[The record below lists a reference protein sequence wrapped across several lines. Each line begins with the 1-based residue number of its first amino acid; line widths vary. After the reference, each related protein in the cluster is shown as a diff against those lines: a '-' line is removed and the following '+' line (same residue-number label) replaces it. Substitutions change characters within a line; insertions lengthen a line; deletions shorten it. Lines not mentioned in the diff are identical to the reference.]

1 LFSQMLDARI
11 GHDEAARCCRSCPD
25 DERANHKSTPRNIAI
40 RLDTGDTAHMEKTIL
55 EYLKAA
61 SAGDWAL
68 GIGLGFLAWFIV
80 RYGILGFYTV
90 DQNER
95 AVITS
100 FGRAQRLTGAT
111 TVVTPEG
118 TKMSP
123 SEKERY
129 VWPQVRVVPPG
140 GPYFRWPWQ
149 RVHKVSIATRTV
161 NMAWD
166 PEEPAANRGGT
177 QIEAVTKDHLNVG
190 LRGQVRFRVSE
201 QNLYAYLFGVKN
213 PPSHVMGF
221 FVSILRERIANFE
234 APKPKTEAAP
244 PAQSPLSLGD
254 QGIGVSINDLRKNL
268 RNLNDAM
275 DKECASS
282 VARYGVH
289 FDASL
294 ITEIDP
300 PEEVESALAA
310 INTAHNQVSSDISLA
325 QASADQRIV
334 QSKRAVEIE
343 TLRAQAEV
351 EPLRALAKQLKDL
364 MAQGG
369 DAAIEAYVRNVKLGL
384 LSKADRVY
392 LEGRP

>member
-1 LFSQMLDARI
+1 MEYIQDVWR
-11 GHDEAARCCRSCPD
+11 
-25 DERANHKSTPRNIAI
+25 
-40 RLDTGDTAHMEKTIL
+40 TASGGQL
-55 EYLKAA
+55 L
-61 SAGDWAL
+61 L
-68 GIGLGFLAWFIV
+68 GIGLGFVLWFVI
-80 RYGILGFYTV
+80 RHGLFGFYTV
-90 DQNER
+90 DQSER

-111 TVVTPEG
+111 TAVIPEG
-118 TKMSP
+118 AAMRD

-129 VWPQVRVVPPG
+129 IWPQVRVVGPG
-140 GPYFRWPWQ
+140 GPYFAWPWQ

-166 PEEPAANRGGT
+166 PDDASANLNNTR
-177 QIEAVTKDHLNVG
+177 IEAVTKDQLNVWFT
-190 LRGQVRFRVSE
+190 GQVRFRVSE

-221 FVSILRERIANFE
+221 FISILRERIANFE
-234 APKPKTEAAP
+234 APKSMAEPAAITGDNEA
-244 PAQSPLSLGD
+244 
-254 QGIGVSINDLRKNL
+254 INVSINDLRKNL

-275 DKECASS
+275 QHECESS

-300 PEEVESALAA
+300 PQEVESALAA

-325 QASADQRIV
+325 QAAADQRIV

-351 EPLRALAKQLKDL
+351 EPLRALAAQL
-364 MAQGG
+364 
-369 DAAIEAYVRNVKLGL
+369 AALKAHGPGALETYVRNVKLGL
-384 LSKADRVY
+384 YNKAERIYV
-392 LEGRP
+392 ENK